1 MPSRNVS
8 KQQLPES
15 YYHVYARGSNK
26 QKIFIDS
33 TDYNYFLSLFDRYL
47 SKCQAISKTGEAYP
61 HYAGKVNVVAYCLM
75 SNHFHLLVYQKKLPY
90 LEKLMRSIMTS
101 YSRYFNLRYKR
112 TGSLF
117 ESRYKAVHIDD
128 DSYLQHITRYIHLNP
143 RRWEQYRYSSLKYYK
158 DTTNRQPVWLNTK
171 PILDLFEDTDEYMQ
185 FVADY
190 QEQRDILSELKYQL
204 ADT

>member
-1 MPSRNVS
+1 
-8 KQQLPES
+8 
-15 YYHVYARGSNK
+15 
-26 QKIFIDS
+26 
-33 TDYNYFLSLFDRYL
+33 
-47 SKCQAISKTGEAYP
+47 
-61 HYAGKVNVVAYCLM
+61 M